1 MNFSLYDSQ
10 EIDPSLVSFEM
21 IFEALES
28 KLFKKECHALTSINM
43 HDQIVTYSSFSKSVY
58 FLIKEQLIGYRRSDC
73 TIIGI

>member
-28 KLFKKECHALTSINM
+28 KLFKIECHALSSKNM